1 MGAGTSKARPL
12 SIERLCTPSRFWPCP
27 QAAHFLGPKP
37 WRPRSLGVLIT
48 DLKPA
53 LCFPS
58 FSPPRKNSLFEFVS
72 PHHLHCPGELLTK
85 ARGENLFR
93 DENATVRGGGEVAF
107 CTDGKE
113 VCIPKTN
120 WSVWPS
126 AGFRT
131 GGWDIE
137 WTWKRA
143 LRLQGHELKE
153 EL

>member
-12 SIERLCTPSRFWPCP
+12 SIERLLTPSRSWPCP

-58 FSPPRKNSLFEFVS
+58 FSPHRKNSLFEFVS
-72 PHHLHCPGELLTK
+72 PHHLHCPGELLAK

-93 DENATVRGGGEVAF
+93 DENATVRGGL
-107 CTDGKE
+107 
-113 VCIPKTN
+113 
-120 WSVWPS
+120 PS
-126 AGFRT
+126 AQMARKFASPRPT
-131 GGWDIE
+131 GASGP
-137 WTWKRA
+137 
-143 LRLQGHELKE
+143 LRGLGQGDGMLSGRGKGH
-153 EL
+153 